1 MLSNKKAQ
9 VGETMTWVVA
19 TIVIIV
25 ILILTIYVAL
35 ILAKTKAIEIG
46 DLKVKEGE
54 DILNVKT
61 SLAHE
66 LANNK
71 NKAAINRWL
80 EEENES

>member
-25 ILILTIYVAL
+25 ILILAIYVTL
-35 ILAKTKAIEIG
+35 VLAKTKTVKIG
-46 DLKVKEGE
+46 DLKVEEGE

-71 NKAAINRWL
+71 NKMAINNWL